1 MKLAY
6 PDPFRAARRLRS
18 RRKMRGFT
26 LFEVALALF
35 VISMLLGIFLVP
47 LTTQVNQ
54 RKILETQESL
64 AEIAEALLGFAVAKG
79 NLPCPAISATNGL
92 EDRTGGVCTGGKRQG
107 FIPWATLGVTKLD
120 AWGNIFRYGVVPAFA
135 SSSSPFTLSTAP
147 DMEIQTRVGGG
158 ALTNLTNANTV
169 TAIVLSHG
177 ENGYGA
183 SNNQGVAHGLPAGW
197 PAANADENTNAVTTT
212 TFVSRPTQKA
222 GAAGTGGE
230 FDDVSAWLPRVVL
243 TNRMVAAGKLP

>member
-1 MKLAY
+1 
-6 PDPFRAARRLRS
+6 
-18 RRKMRGFT
+18 
-26 LFEVALALF
+26 
-35 VISMLLGIFLVP
+35 MLLGVFLVP
-47 LTTQVNQ
+47 LTTQVSQ
-54 RKILETQESL
+54 RKAGETQESL
-64 AEIAEALLGFAVAKG
+64 AEIVEALLGFAAANG
-79 NLPCPAISATNGL
+79 YLPCPAISATNGL

-107 FIPWATLGVTKLD
+107 FVPWATLGVPKLD
-120 AWGNIFRYGVVPAFA
+120 AWGNVFRYGVVPAFA

-147 DMEIQTRVGGG
+147 DMEVQTRVAGG

-212 TFVSRPTQKA
+212 TFVSRPTQRA

-230 FDDVSAWLPRVVL
+230 FDDVSAWVPRMVL